1 MPKKLPVN
9 AEFEGHIESYDEA
22 VVDLARR
29 TRAFVLS
36 RAPGSKELTYNNHVP
51 AVAFTPTGALKHAF
65 CHVAV
70 YTKHVNL
77 GFNRGAELDDPELLV
92 YRSNLLGIL
101 THSLSPPKLTLL
113 FSILNFAKSAVTS
126 HPTLNGKSP

>member
-77 GFNRGAELDDPELLV
+77 GFNRGAELDDPEGKLEGTGKRIRHVKIRARGDLRDPAIAALLDAAIETV
-92 YRSNLLGIL
+92 
-101 THSLSPPKLTLL
+101 SPQ
-113 FSILNFAKSAVTS
+113 
-126 HPTLNGKSP
+126 

>member
-1 MPKKLPVN
+1 MTVN

-77 GFNRGAELDDPELLV
+77 GFNRGAELDDPAGQLEGTGKRIRHVKIRARGDLRDPAIAALLDAAIETV
-92 YRSNLLGIL
+92 
-101 THSLSPPKLTLL
+101 SPQ
-113 FSILNFAKSAVTS
+113 
-126 HPTLNGKSP
+126 